1 MLPGICFRMEPK
13 IPLKQVLRELI
24 VTEARGWGLGA
35 LLYNSL
41 HICNCVKYSN
51 GEKAP

>member
-13 IPLKQVLRELI
+13 IQLKQVRHELI
-24 VTEARGWGLGA
+24 LTEARGWGLGA

-41 HICNCVKYSN
+41 HICNCVKYFN